1 MYSVYILKSNNNR
14 SYIGMT
20 NNFLRRW
27 LQHNRILK
35 GGAKYTTLN
44 DDVWSPICIVDGFK
58 NKKEAMQC
66 EWRLKRAKGY
76 FNRLKYLSNILNE
89 WKQWTSKS
97 PLIESQKLVIY
108 VNNEYKYLFPMKTK
122 ELVWF

>member
-1 MYSVYILKSNNNR
+1 
-14 SYIGMT
+14 MT

-76 FNRLKYLSNILNE
+76 FNRLKYLSSILNE